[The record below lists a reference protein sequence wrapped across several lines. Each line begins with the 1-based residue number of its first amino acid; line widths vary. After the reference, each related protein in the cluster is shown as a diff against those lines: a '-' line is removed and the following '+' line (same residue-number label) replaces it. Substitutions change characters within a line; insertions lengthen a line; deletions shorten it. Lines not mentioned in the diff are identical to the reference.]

1 MEYLHH
7 GDALVPRQQRFGQYT
22 RSLMKALGVPV
33 MNQYGLRPALVKG
46 TTQIAP
52 LTISKDLDKLGLL
65 NGVTTFNFH
74 PHLPHYALTTDD
86 TKSVHVLTRQP
97 IDLGRPHPFTEAGN
111 TEFNTCIWMP
121 ANYKRCI
128 VHNESHHPH
137 RQASNLAHEISHT
150 LLEHE
155 PTPVADNEG
164 QRYWDPEVEE
174 EASWLGAA
182 LLVPREG
189 ALVML
194 KAGCPIERI
203 ALHFAVS
210 DTFCRWRIRQSGIDK
225 QAERWRRYWRK

>member
-97 IDLGRPHPFTEAGN
+97 IDLGRPHPFTKLAIRSS
-111 TEFNTCIWMP
+111 TP
-121 ANYKRCI
+121 ASGCRPITN
-128 VHNESHHPH
+128 
-137 RQASNLAHEISHT
+137 
-150 LLEHE
+150 
-155 PTPVADNEG
+155 
-164 QRYWDPEVEE
+164 
-174 EASWLGAA
+174 AA
-182 LLVPREG
+182 LSTTKAIIPTVKRAISRTKYRTRSWNTNPRPSPTTKDNATG
-189 ALVML
+189 TQKL
-194 KAGCPIERI
+194 KRKRAGWEQ
-203 ALHFAVS
+203 HFWFRAKELS
-210 DTFCRWRIRQSGIDK
+210 
-225 QAERWRRYWRK
+225 